1 MYETSSDGIDA
12 VRRGLF
18 LGWWLNVSEV
28 IDGEREDSNHDD
40 ACTWADLPELPESNA
55 SLGAEQTFP
64 PGFSYVKKKL
74 YQFLC
79 IVIKH
84 MNNTS
89 IIEWK
94 NIDRVKKHQDTEES
108 FLFIVFF
115 YKYLHVLKLKHF

>member
-1 MYETSSDGIDA
+1 
-12 VRRGLF
+12 
-18 LGWWLNVSEV
+18 
-28 IDGEREDSNHDD
+28 
-40 ACTWADLPELPESNA
+40 
-55 SLGAEQTFP
+55 
-64 PGFSYVKKKL
+64 
-74 YQFLC
+74 
-79 IVIKH
+79 